1 MKNAKTPSRNLAVHE
16 VESAVEAVLY
26 ETVRLFHR
34 LRVVMEEL
42 HHQGELSSG
51 KSGILKSLD
60 RHGPQTVP
68 QMARAR
74 PVSRQYIQTLVN
86 PLLKENLVELLE
98 NPAHKKSS
106 LVALTERGE
115 KLVRRMRKRE
125 RDALERL
132 EVNLDAD
139 DLRSAREA
147 LEALREIYNSGFK
160 AFLLPTDLFSR
171 VSSPSDLY
179 KEYYGDL
186 LNIKNMAKKYKSI
199 FDTYEEIAFDGEKN
213 LSKNIDKIH
222 YEENQ

>member
-1 MKNAKTPSRNLAVHE
+1 MKKAKTPSRNRDIHAADSHL
-16 VESAVEAVLY
+16 EAVLY

-86 PLLKENLVELLE
+86 PLLKGHLVERLE
-98 NPAHKKSS
+98 NPAHKKSPLLS
-106 LVALTERGE
+106 LTERGE
-115 KLVRRMRKRE
+115 KLVQEMKRRE

-132 EVNLDAD
+132 EVDLDAD
-139 DLRSAREA
+139 DLRSAREI
-147 LEALREIYNSGFK
+147 LQELRR
-160 AFLLPTDLFSR
+160 AFESPAWQRSIRDL
-171 VSSPSDLY
+171 
-179 KEYYGDL
+179 
-186 LNIKNMAKKYKSI
+186 
-199 FDTYEEIAFDGEKN
+199 
-213 LSKNIDKIH
+213 
-222 YEENQ
+222 

>member
-147 LEALREIYNSGFK
+147 LQELRQ
-160 AFLLPTDLFSR
+160 AFESPAWKRSIRDL
-171 VSSPSDLY
+171 
-179 KEYYGDL
+179 
-186 LNIKNMAKKYKSI
+186 
-199 FDTYEEIAFDGEKN
+199 
-213 LSKNIDKIH
+213 
-222 YEENQ
+222 